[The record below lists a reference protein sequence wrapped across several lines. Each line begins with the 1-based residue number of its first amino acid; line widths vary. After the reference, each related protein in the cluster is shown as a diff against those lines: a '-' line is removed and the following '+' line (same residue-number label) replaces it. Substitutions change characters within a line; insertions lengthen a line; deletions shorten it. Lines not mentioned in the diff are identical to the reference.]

1 MVERLCDRVPDQ
13 RGYTL
18 IELLVALTILAF
30 VLAGMYQGLN
40 NLTSTVVE
48 AEERVVNLDEAR
60 VLMATVTKDLRT
72 ASRLESTASPF
83 LYADERRVVFYANIN
98 TNTGPNRITVFVDA
112 TNQFVE
118 QTVAP
123 DAASCPNC
131 TYSGTPTTRVVGR
144 WVANR
149 SSQPIFRFFDG
160 TGAVVAAPLTDPLE
174 ATDSA
179 ELALLRT
186 IEAVEVNLSIRR
198 TQTIGSKGTTLINR
212 VRLPNV
218 DYNPP
223 TS

>member
-1 MVERLCDRVPDQ
+1 MSDEK
-13 RGYTL
+13 GFTL
-18 IELLVALTILAF
+18 VELLVAVTILAF
-30 VLAGMYQGLN
+30 VLAGMYQGIN
-40 NLTSTVVE
+40 NLSSTAVE

-72 ASRLESTASPF
+72 ATRLESTVSPF
-83 LYADERRVVFYANIN
+83 LYADERQIIFHANIY
-98 TNTGPNRITVFVDA
+98 TNTGPNRVTVFVDG

-123 DAASCPNC
+123 NAGSCPNC
-131 TYSGTPTTRVVGR
+131 TYTGTGTTRVVGR
-144 WVANR
+144 WVANPTT
-149 SSQPIFRFFDG
+149 QPIFRFFDG
-160 TGAVVAAPLTDPLE
+160 TGAQVAAPLSDPLE
-174 ATDSA
+174 AGDPA
-179 ELALLRT
+179 ELAILRT
-186 IEAVEVNLSIRR
+186 IESVEVNLSIRR

>member
-1 MVERLCDRVPDQ
+1 MTDQ
-13 RGYTL
+13 IRADEKGFTL
-18 IELLVALTILAF
+18 VELLVAVTILAF
-30 VLAGMYQGLN
+30 VLAGMYQALN
-40 NLTSTVVE
+40 NLSSTAVE

-72 ASRLESTASPF
+72 ATRLESTASPF
-83 LYADERRVVFYANIN
+83 LYADERRIVFHANIN
-98 TNTGPNRITVFVDA
+98 TNTGPNRVTVFVDG

-123 DAASCPNC
+123 NAGSCPNC
-131 TYSGTPTTRVVGR
+131 TYTGTGTTRVVGR
-144 WVANR
+144 WVANPTT
-149 SSQPIFRFFDG
+149 QPIFSFFNG
-160 TGAVVAAPLTDPLE
+160 LGNPVAAPLGDPLE
-174 ATDSA
+174 ASDPA
-179 ELALLRT
+179 ELPLLRS
-186 IEAVEVNLSIRR
+186 IESVEVNLSIRR